1 MQISL
6 GLVAGALAL
15 PGMASSARA
24 QAPARIGGGTPVHCV
39 VMVDG
44 KKALDMKSPA
54 RRPYSL
60 HVPGRKLEIS
70 FDNAGGAVTIQIMD
84 AGRLVSHGSWSSAAT
99 LAKASSKTQGSGSL
113 SLVVGDTGASPHIEA
128 SCSPLRAR

>member
-39 VMVDG
+39 VTVDG

-99 LAKASSKTQGSGSL
+99 LAKAKGFGSL
-113 SLVVGDTGASPHIEA
+113 TLVVGDTDASPRIEA
-128 SCSPLRAR
+128 SCAPLRPKR